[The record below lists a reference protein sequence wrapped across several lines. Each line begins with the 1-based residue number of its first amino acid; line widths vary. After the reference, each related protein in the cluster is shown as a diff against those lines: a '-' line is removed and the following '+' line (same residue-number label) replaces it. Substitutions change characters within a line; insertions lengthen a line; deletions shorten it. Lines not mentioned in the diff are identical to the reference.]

1 VLGRSESAMT
11 TDSAPRT
18 KSRLGRRS
26 QSCTNLLLKAR
37 PDSAPFVSAEHVE
50 SKLISSVK
58 QHWME
63 LHKYYKQRSEDN
75 HVSTEVFQAGLESV
89 GIVLSVMDLSILCKK
104 YDSKG
109 SHRIAFKEFLRKF
122 TVSGRVSGMSGRM
135 SAASRDSRMSSSLS
149 FSYNLSR
156 AASCTSLDDYRS
168 PSADTVRSVSRN
180 LVTQMRRSNTTL
192 GDLTPGPGIE
202 PPAYVLEKVAPHVTA
217 KWRELRKGFKSVDK
231 ASKRWVTTEDFR
243 AVMRGQHIDIA
254 ETDFSDLISF
264 YMAHSGGKVFYNDF
278 LRAFLS
284 VTAVG

>member
-1 VLGRSESAMT
+1 MEFLFTYLFYDFLIHKIFTLNSEFNT
-11 TDSAPRT
+11 II
-18 KSRLGRRS
+18 L
-26 QSCTNLLLKAR
+26 QCTNLLLKAR

-135 SAASRDSRMSSSLS
+135 SAASRDSRMVS
-149 FSYNLSR
+149 
-156 AASCTSLDDYRS
+156 
-168 PSADTVRSVSRN
+168 SVS
-180 LVTQMRRSNTTL
+180 LV
-192 GDLTPGPGIE
+192 IE
-202 PPAYVLEKVAPHVTA
+202 PLLEVILKIFQKALHSVYFISAP
-217 KWRELRKGFKSVDK
+217 L
-231 ASKRWVTTEDFR
+231 
-243 AVMRGQHIDIA
+243 
-254 ETDFSDLISF
+254 
-264 YMAHSGGKVFYNDF
+264 
-278 LRAFLS
+278 
-284 VTAVG
+284 